1 MEIRYTDKC
10 STSRRYGF
18 SVHPENG
25 EYVPSTESSGMRM
38 TRSPVWTSYSAPCW
52 PSDTGAKKAK
62 IFLYRSLIFAVGT
75 GSSDLKPPWSK
86 KSMTTTRRSSAGETF
101 LEKRRSQLTSFMTA
115 SSRLKENS
123 EISKDV
129 KLPPLLD
136 ELPENDRTG
145 LRELDYS
152 SCEKAE
158 WYGIYGSQFCKLL
171 QKQERCGKPF
181 IAAEP
186 RAVYCSASCRNVMNV
201 KLSRHRKRKAGRT

>member
-1 MEIRYTDKC
+1 M
-10 STSRRYGF
+10 
-18 SVHPENG
+18 
-25 EYVPSTESSGMRM
+25 
-38 TRSPVWTSYSAPCW
+38 
-52 PSDTGAKKAK
+52 
-62 IFLYRSLIFAVGT
+62 
-75 GSSDLKPPWSK
+75 
-86 KSMTTTRRSSAGETF
+86 
-101 LEKRRSQLTSFMTA
+101 
-115 SSRLKENS
+115 KENS

-152 SCEKAE
+152 SCEKVE